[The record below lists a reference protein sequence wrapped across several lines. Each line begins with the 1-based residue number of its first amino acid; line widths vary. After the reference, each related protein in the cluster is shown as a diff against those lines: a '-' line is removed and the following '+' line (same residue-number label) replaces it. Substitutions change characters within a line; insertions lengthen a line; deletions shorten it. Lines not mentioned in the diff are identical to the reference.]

1 MTDTVDKTPAASV
14 PPEQIKA
21 IPVRHYGRWVSGVVV
36 IALLVLIGIAFS
48 NAKINY
54 SVIPD
59 YLFDQGIVSGAWTTL
74 YISVLAMVLGV
85 ALGVVLAVMR
95 LSSNPVTSTVSWFY
109 IWFFRGTP
117 VLVQL
122 LLWYNIALVF
132 PILNLGFYK
141 DEMNQVM
148 TPVLTALLG
157 LGLNEAAY
165 MSEIVRAGIQS
176 VDEGQ
181 TEASHALGMTQGQ
194 TLRRVILPQAMRVI
208 IPPTGNEFIN
218 MLKTSSLAYAVQLPE
233 LIKKATDISSTSLAV
248 VEMYFVACIWYLFL
262 TTIFSIVQYYI
273 ERRYARGSS
282 RNLPPTPLQRLRKNL
297 AQWGSFRRPEV
308 AR

>member
-1 MTDTVDKTPAASV
+1 MTDTVDKTPAPSV

-21 IPVRHYGRWVSGVVV
+21 IPVRHYGRWVAAAVV
-36 IALLVLIGIAFS
+36 IAVLVLIGVAFS
-48 NAKINY
+48 NANINY
-54 SVIPD
+54 GIIPD
-59 YLFDQGIVSGAWTTL
+59 YLTDGTILSGAWHTL
-74 YISVLAMVLGV
+74 YISVLAMVLGLV
-85 ALGVVLAVMR
+85 LGVILAIMR
-95 LSSNPVTSTVSWFY
+95 MSSNPVTSTVAWFY
-109 IWFFRGTP
+109 VWFFRGTP

-148 TPVLTALLG
+148 TPFLAALLG

-181 TEASHALGMTQGQ
+181 TEASHALGMTRGQ

-208 IPPTGNEFIN
+208 VPPTGNEFIN
-218 MLKTSSLAYAVQLPE
+218 MLKTSSLAYVVQFNE
-233 LIKKATDISSTSLAV
+233 LIKRATDISSTSLAV
-248 VEMYFVACIWYLFL
+248 VEMYFVASIWYLML

-282 RNLPPTPLQRLRKNL
+282 RSLPPTPLQRLRKNL
-297 AQWGSFRRPEV
+297 SQWASLRRPEV

>member
-1 MTDTVDKTPAASV
+1 MTDTVDKAPAPSV

-21 IPVRHYGRWVSGVVV
+21 IPVRHWGRWVSGVVV
-36 IALLVLIGIAFS
+36 VAILAMIGIAFS

-59 YLFDQGIVSGAWTTL
+59 YLFDPDIISGAWTTL

-85 ALGVVLAVMR
+85 VLGVVLAVMR

-109 IWFFRGTP
+109 IWLFRGTP

-122 LLWYNIALVF
+122 LLWYNISLVF
-132 PILNLGFYK
+132 PVLNLGFYK
-141 DEMNQVM
+141 NEMNDVM

-181 TEASHALGMTQGQ
+181 TEASHALGMTQGK

-208 IPPTGNEFIN
+208 VPPTGNEFIN

-233 LIKKATDISSTSLAV
+233 LIKNAQDISSTSLAV

-262 TTIFSIVQYYI
+262 TTIFSIVQYYV
-273 ERRYARGSS
+273 ERRFARGST
-282 RNLPPTPLQRLRKNL
+282 RNLPPTPLERLRKNL
-297 AQWGSFRRPEV
+297 RLFTSFRRPEV

>member
-1 MTDTVDKTPAASV
+1 MTDTVDKSPAPSV

-21 IPVRHYGRWVSGVVV
+21 IPVRHWGRWVSGV
-36 IALLVLIGIAFS
+36 LVLAVLAMIGIAFS

-54 SVIPD
+54 GVIPD
-59 YLFDQGIVSGAWTTL
+59 YIFDPDIVSGAWTTL

-85 ALGVVLAVMR
+85 VLGVVLAVMR
-95 LSSNPVTSTVSWFY
+95 LSSNPVTSTVAWCY
-109 IWFFRGTP
+109 IWLFRGTP

-122 LLWYNIALVF
+122 LLWYNISLVF
-132 PILNLGFYK
+132 PVLNLGFYK
-141 DEMNQVM
+141 NEMNDVM
-148 TPVLTALLG
+148 TPILTALLG

-181 TEASHALGMTQGQ
+181 TEASHALGMTQGK

-208 IPPTGNEFIN
+208 VPPTGNEFIN

-233 LIKKATDISSTSLAV
+233 LIKNSTDISSTSLAV

-262 TTIFSIVQYYI
+262 TTIFSIVQYYV
-273 ERRYARGSS
+273 ERRFARGST
-282 RNLPPTPLQRLRKNL
+282 RTLPPTPLERLRKNL
-297 AQWGSFRRPEV
+297 RLFVSFRRPEV